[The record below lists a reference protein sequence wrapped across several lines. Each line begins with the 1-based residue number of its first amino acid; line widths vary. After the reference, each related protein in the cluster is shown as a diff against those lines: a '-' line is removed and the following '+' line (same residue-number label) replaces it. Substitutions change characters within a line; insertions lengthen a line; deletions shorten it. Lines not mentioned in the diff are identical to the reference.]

1 MSQLRDGNEQSV
13 IEQIEKALKEKGEQK
28 LNALMEISLIKER
41 QAQQKKDGQVLAI
54 LRGKDEEIKALKEGR
69 DTDKAKIEKLETD
82 LANI

>member
-41 QAQQKKDGQVLAI
+41 QA
-54 LRGKDEEIKALKEGR
+54 
-69 DTDKAKIEKLETD
+69 
-82 LANI
+82 